1 MPNFSIA
8 LSRVLL
14 KIASALLPSFPDSP
28 DAGVAER
35 LVQLPLGLALFG
47 LLVVPDLLEGILY
60 FRVVLQSAARVQKEL
75 VDAPECLLH
84 HSATQFCSHL
94 RDEGHFSV
102 VPFQCILLLKS

>member
-1 MPNFSIA
+1 M
-8 LSRVLL
+8 LL

-35 LVQLPLGLALFG
+35 LVKLPLGLALLG

-84 HSATQFCSHL
+84 EPQFCSHL
-94 RDEGHFSV
+94 RNEGLFSV
-102 VPFQCILLLKS
+102 VPFQCILLLALEYDVINCL